1 MPSGDFQGTYAAEK
15 VIVTVGGV
23 ILSGFTDGDFITAK
37 YEEDR
42 YMSKAGADGE
52 VARSK
57 NASRM
62 GTIEIVLSGSS
73 FANDELSALFNLG
86 QIGGIDNP
94 IPIAV
99 ADLSGR
105 DVAFCSNGWV
115 KTTPDMVKGKE
126 VGERTWTMQCADL
139 TLNFGGNS

>member
-1 MPSGDFQGTYAAEK
+1 MPAGDYQGTYAAEK
-15 VIVTVGGV
+15 VVVTVGGV
-23 ILSGFTDGDFITAK
+23 IVTGFTDGDFITAK
-37 YEEDR
+37 YDEDR

-52 VARSK
+52 VGRSK

-62 GTIEIVLSGSS
+62 GTIEVVLSSSS

-94 IPIAV
+94 VPIGV

-105 DVAFCSNGWV
+105 DVATCSNGWI

-126 VGERTWTMQCADL
+126 ISDRTWVFQAADL

>member
-1 MPSGDFQGTYAAEK
+1 MPAGDYQGTYAAEK
-15 VIVTVGGV
+15 VIFTVGGV
-23 ILSGFTDGDFITAK
+23 ILSGWTDGDYITVK
-37 YEEDR
+37 YDEDR

-52 VARSK
+52 VGRSK

-62 GTIEIVLSGSS
+62 GTFEAVLSSS
-73 FANDELSALFNLG
+73 SKANDELSAIFNLA

-94 IPIAV
+94 IPIAM

-105 DVAFCSNGWV
+105 DVAFCSNGWL

-126 VGERTWTMQCADL
+126 IGDRTWTFQAADL
-139 TLNFGGNS
+139 TMNFGGNS